1 MEERPNSCR
10 FFLLTV
16 SWAWWC
22 VRVTPALEGRIG
34 QTELEDTRSTWRI
47 SDWPGLYT
55 KLHLKKY
62 IWFSYC
68 TFN

>member
-1 MEERPNSCR
+1 MWGSNPIPAGL
-10 FFLLTV
+10 FLLTV
-16 SWAWWC
+16 WSSVPAI
-22 VRVTPALEGRIG
+22 PALEGRIG